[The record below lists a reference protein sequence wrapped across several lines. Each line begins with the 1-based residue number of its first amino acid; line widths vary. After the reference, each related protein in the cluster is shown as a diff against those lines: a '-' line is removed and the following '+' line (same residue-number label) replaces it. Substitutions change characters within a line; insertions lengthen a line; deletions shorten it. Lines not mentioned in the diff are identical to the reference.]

1 MVASTFIQRARI
13 WKVNLMLME
22 YPGYGLA
29 TGEPTEEG
37 VYAAADAA
45 YHWLT
50 RKQGLPA
57 SSIIVH
63 GRSLGSGP
71 ACHLAA
77 KYPVGGLV
85 FQSGFMSIFRVNFGV
100 KAQFFGDLFQN
111 HLKFPLIFC
120 PVFFIHGMQDS
131 TIPFD
136 HAKILYD
143 KHFQAGR
150 EVVRPL
156 WVPSADHNDLEV
168 RYTKYLTC
176 VGYFLEYIRTL
187 DEMNCEAMDESPK
200 HKHRKEPVGPD
211 EYPLSPIQELRSPPR
226 MPVRTPLQRP
236 VTPLRRPVE
245 EKRRPVTHGLPPSP
259 LRKSARK
266 ARRAKEPPSVE
277 HSKPPK
283 GERARHGKQKPMKS
297 VHSFEQIGEQPES
310 LIELKA
316 TIVPSTAPINES
328 QAGKGE
334 FESIPVPLV
343 PNAAR
348 VVSSMANMFIPAVR
362 PPEPVVMTRDEQ
374 GRICMAAVVPSRVS
388 TRVPA
393 TPQKG
398 PVLTATPLLG
408 AATPLRL
415 PLSATPLRVPS
426 TPLVRMPTP
435 STITKTPLILSRP
448 SNTDDKLAESPL
460 RYVHQEDELFSPVR
474 GPPESVRLATH
485 TPRGPQPTSPAE
497 PPSEVDR
504 ISYVSPRDQPIDL
517 LSLQPISDTPENLPK
532 SPTAQEAPGEMA
544 SERPAAFANLRHN
557 LSHPNGLQTLEDRS
571 RQSSKETRPHR
582 VDMRLSKEIRPH
594 VETRL
599 SPLLKPVRRPI
610 SAPDEPVREVP
621 ATYPLSMPPQITA
634 SPLVRRR
641 RVVKN

>member
-1 MVASTFIQRARI
+1 MVASTFIQRTRL
-13 WKVNLMLME
+13 WKVNLMLIE

-29 TGEPTEEG
+29 TGEPSEEG

-85 FQSGFMSIFRVNFGV
+85 FQSGFMSILRVNFGV

-120 PVFFIHGMQDS
+120 PVFFIHGIQDS

-156 WVPSADHNDLEV
+156 WVQSADHNDLEV
-168 RYTKYLTC
+168 RYAKYATC

-187 DEMNCEAMDESPK
+187 EEMNCEALDDSPK
-200 HKHRKEPVGPD
+200 HKHRNPPVGPD

-236 VTPLRRPVE
+236 ATPLRRPVE
-245 EKRRPVTHGLPPSP
+245 ERRRPVTHGLPPSP
-259 LRKSARK
+259 LRKPARK

-277 HSKPPK
+277 HSKSPK
-283 GERARHGKQKPMKS
+283 GERKRKQRPIKS
-297 VHSFEQIGEQPES
+297 VYSFEQIGDLTKS
-310 LIELKA
+310 LIELKP
-316 TIVPSTAPINES
+316 VVEPSTAARNES
-328 QAGKGE
+328 HPNVAGKGE
-334 FESIPVPLV
+334 SDSIPVPLV
-343 PNAAR
+343 SNAAR
-348 VVSSMANMFIPAVR
+348 VVSSMPDVFIPTVR

-374 GRICMAAVVPSRVS
+374 GRNCKAAVVPSWV
-388 TRVPA
+388 
-393 TPQKG
+393 
-398 PVLTATPLLG
+398 
-408 AATPLRL
+408 
-415 PLSATPLRVPS
+415 SATPLRGPVLTTTPLRGPVLTTTPLLAPLPATPLRAPPS
-426 TPLVRMPTP
+426 TPLVGAPTP
-435 STITKTPLILSRP
+435 WAVPRTSMMLSRP
-448 SNTDDKLAESPL
+448 SDTSNQVAESPL
-460 RYVHQEDELFSPVR
+460 RFVHRDDELFSPSR
-474 GPPESVRLATH
+474 GPKSARVATL
-485 TPRGPQPTSPAE
+485 TPRPGPHPASPTEPSSGVQRVPNLSPRDPSTDLQPTS
-497 PPSEVDR
+497 
-504 ISYVSPRDQPIDL
+504 
-517 LSLQPISDTPENLPK
+517 DTPKNLPK
-532 SPTAQEAPGEMA
+532 TPLVQEAPGDMA
-544 SERPAAFANLRHN
+544 SESPTAFAGLRHN
-557 LSHPNGLQTLEDRS
+557 LSHPNGLQKLEDRS
-571 RQSSKETRPHR
+571 RQSSKETRPHLR
-582 VDMRLSKEIRPH
+582 ISNETRPH

-599 SPLLKPVRRPI
+599 SPLLKPLRRPI
-610 SAPDEPVREVP
+610 SAPDETVGEIP
-621 ATYPLSMPPQITA
+621 ATYPLPMSPQITA